1 MLHNG
6 FVIGKIAYHA
16 LRLDTGQLMRA
27 ADNGTTFDNVTNH
40 PVVNGQFMD
49 VAFSE

>member
-1 MLHNG
+1 MGIG
-6 FVIGKIAYHA
+6 FGNNTFVAVGNDGNLI
-16 LRLDTGQLMRA
+16 RST
-27 ADNGTTFDNVTNH
+27 DNGTTFDNVTNH